1 MSSERKRHRP
11 GRVTPAVDMYIVY
24 ILFYVYKCTSMI
36 IIACYMCSIIRDDS
50 MIRTMQFCFVHI
62 YTLYYMNGAVNI
74 FGFYCKRKSREK
86 GYYIY
91 NIVLFS
97 GDK

>member
-1 MSSERKRHRP
+1 MHR
-11 GRVTPAVDMYIVY
+11 GDYNRV
-24 ILFYVYKCTSMI
+24 LYVC
-36 IIACYMCSIIRDDS
+36 IIRDDS

-62 YTLYYMNGAVNI
+62 IYIIYYMNGAVNI

-86 GYYIY
+86 GYYVY